1 MSAAETIKKKPGKQK
16 DILHALQPRSPRR
29 KKIIELKKQNPALS
43 TSEIGKLVDCSHV
56 NVIHVLRRYGLA
68 KQEVNEYKDNR
79 ADILAGL
86 QHRLIQSIT
95 TEDIKK
101 APLGSRVLAA
111 AQLYDKER
119 LEVGKTTS
127 NIAQVIF
134 QMPAPKP
141 VPDHLKMIIEEKN
154 SEDNNEGGV
163 SG

>member
-1 MSAAETIKKKPGKQK
+1 MSAAEAIKKKQISKPTTKTTAKQQ
-16 DILHALQPRSPRR
+16 H
-29 KKIIELKKQNPALS
+29 IIEVKTQNPTLTVRQIAKICD
-43 TSEIGKLVDCSHV
+43 TGHSHV
-56 NVIHVLRRYGLA
+56 VQTLQRYNISQA
-68 KQEVNEYKDNR
+68 EVEDFKANR

-86 QHRLIQSIT
+86 QHRLIKSVT
-95 TEDIKK
+95 EEDIKK

-154 SEDNNEGGV
+154 SEDNNDGGV
-163 SG
+163 SC